1 MISISFVFYY
11 CLVIKYL
18 TVNFG
23 GNQTVSDSSN
33 IDNPNAPQL
42 AAANPATD
50 VDGARDADVAPAS
63 PGVGFVVAQAAGTGV
78 VPDLTLLDLEVLL
91 NLDPTASP
99 RSIGQSLE
107 IQPLRTAAEDS
118 DLPADLT
125 SVDLSQLLEL
135 GLAGEQLP
143 SLAEIADLPAPS
155 QGNEVAETFQGEAE
169 VSLPEQAQAAV
180 NAETGGATDNANPV
194 AELLLDG
201 KGKPDHELKSE
212 ADFDLDVVG
221 AYYTPPAGA
230 PSDNPS
236 AESPGN
242 GNGNGNG
249 GGSGSGSQNAQAGGG
264 ASDGQ
269 GNGPGS
275 NNGQGSGSNIAVAAN
290 NNAGG
295 NSGGNAGGNG
305 NSNSGN
311 ANSDGG
317 EIVLASISF
326 PGGGDLP
333 VSIASG
339 DVPSASGPGSAISTP
354 AASDSEPLAPPSSAA
369 STFVSSSD
377 AGSSPGNSDFGA
389 SNGNGTGNESSS
401 DNLPVTDITPAS
413 GSSNVPIDV
422 PQGVSFSGG
431 GGIDMIIGTAGDDDL
446 RGKGGNDTID
456 GLAGDDTIDGGG
468 GKDSLIGGDDADEL
482 IGKGGSDTLEGGAGD
497 DTLNGG
503 GGSDF
508 LDGGLGF
515 DDLIGGGGADILV
528 WDFADLN
535 INGGGNTDTL
545 RIDGGDADIA
555 AFGGTISGI
564 EYVDLESDAGANTLT
579 VSYADVLA
587 MTDNSDTLVIDG
599 SGLDSVDA
607 GAGWT
612 DGGMSGGYHTYTQG
626 SGPNT
631 ATLLVDTDI
640 TNVLV

>member
-1 MISISFVFYY
+1 
-11 CLVIKYL
+11 LVIKYL
-18 TVNFG
+18 TVDFN
-23 GNQTVSDSSN
+23 GNQTMSDSSS

-42 AAANPATD
+42 AAANPATN
-50 VDGARDADVAPAS
+50 VEGARDADVAPAS
-63 PGVGFVVAQAAGTGV
+63 PGLGLVVAQAAGTGV

-91 NLDPTASP
+91 NLDLTANA

-107 IQPLRTAAEDS
+107 IQPLQSASDDA

-143 SLAEIADLPAPS
+143 SLAEIADLPPPK
-155 QGNEVAETFQGEAE
+155 QGTEVAETFQGEAE
-169 VSLPEQAQAAV
+169 VSLPEQAQAAD

-194 AELLLDG
+194 ADLLLDG
-201 KGKPDHELKSE
+201 KGKADDELKSE
-212 ADFDLDVVG
+212 ADFDVDSIS
-221 AYYTPPAGA
+221 AYNTSPVDA
-230 PSDNPS
+230 PSGNPS
-236 AESPGN
+236 TENP
-242 GNGNGNG
+242 GNGNG
-249 GGSGSGSQNAQAGGG
+249 GGSGSQIAQASDG
-264 ASDGQ
+264 ANNGQ

-275 NNGQGSGSNIAVAAN
+275 NNGQGNGSNTEVAAN

-295 NSGGNAGGNG
+295 NSGSNA
-305 NSNSGN
+305 
-311 ANSDGG
+311 G

-326 PGGGDLP
+326 SDGGDLP
-333 VSIASG
+333 ASIAPD
-339 DVPSASGPGSAISTP
+339 DVPP
-354 AASDSEPLAPPSSAA
+354 ASDPNPAESTSAPTSAAPLAPPSSAA

-377 AGSSPGNSDFGA
+377 AADGPGNSDFGA
-389 SNGNGTGNESSS
+389 SNGNGAGNGSPSE
-401 DNLPVTDITPAS
+401 NLPVADSAPAS
-413 GSSNVPIDV
+413 GGSNAPLDA
-422 PQGVSFSGG
+422 PQGVSMSGG
-431 GGIDMIIGTAGDDDL
+431 GGIDMIIGTAGDDNL
-446 RGKGGNDTID
+446 LGNGGNDTID

-482 IGKGGSDTLEGGAGD
+482 IGKGGSDTLDGGAGD

-508 LDGGLGF
+508 LDGGAGF
-515 DDLIGGGGADILV
+515 DELIGGGGADILV

-535 INGGGNTDTL
+535 IDGGGNTDTL
-545 RIDGGDADIA
+545 RVDGGDADIT

-564 EYVDLESDAGANTLT
+564 DHVDLESDAGANTLT

-599 SGLDSVDA
+599 DGLDSVDA
-607 GAGWT
+607 GTGWT
-612 DGGMSGGYHTYTQG
+612 DGGVSGGYHTYTQG